1 MLKLRQFWLQSNRTT
16 KISGWIV
23 ASEVLAASG
32 NRGGA
37 IGLRG
42 NGGGV
47 LGERVQ
53 CWRSP
58 KWWGKL
64 RTKYAGIFFLTLEM
78 SGHYGLG
85 SWKASVELGADNRQ
99 R

>member
-1 MLKLRQFWLQSNRTT
+1 M
-16 KISGWIV
+16 SGCMV
-23 ASEVLAASG
+23 AREVLAAPG

-53 CWRSP
+53 YWRSP
-58 KWWGKL
+58 KGWEEL
-64 RTKYAGIFFLTLEM
+64 RMKYACIISLDPGDVRSLRL
-78 SGHYGLG
+78 
-85 SWKASVELGADNRQ
+85 R
-99 R
+99 

>member
-1 MLKLRQFWLQSNRTT
+1 M
-16 KISGWIV
+16 SGCMV
-23 ASEVLAASG
+23 ARVVLAASG

-37 IGLRG
+37 IGLRD

-53 CWRSP
+53 YWRSP
-58 KWWGKL
+58 EGWEEL
-64 RTKYAGIFFLTLEM
+64 RMKYACIFLLTLEI
-78 SGHYGLG
+78 SGHYGSVVG
-85 SWKASVELGADNRQ
+85 KVSVELGADNRQ

>member
-1 MLKLRQFWLQSNRTT
+1 M
-16 KISGWIV
+16 SGCMV
-23 ASEVLAASG
+23 AREVLAASG

-58 KWWGKL
+58 KWWEEL
-64 RTKYAGIFFLTLEM
+64 RMKYACIFLLTIEM
-78 SGHYGLG
+78 SGHYGSS
-85 SWKASVELGADNRQ
+85 SWKVSVELGADNRQ
-99 R
+99 

>member
-1 MLKLRQFWLQSNRTT
+1 M
-16 KISGWIV
+16 V
-23 ASEVLAASG
+23 ASDVLAASG

-53 CWRSP
+53 YWTSP
-58 KWWGKL
+58 KGWEEL
-64 RTKYAGIFFLTLEM
+64 RMKYACIISLDPRGVRSLRL
-78 SGHYGLG
+78 
-85 SWKASVELGADNRQ
+85 R
-99 R
+99 